1 LSRRGFESLAKIS
14 IDLKEKGM
22 PKLYDKQSG
31 ALLGIVSDDDIDAL
45 IEQLEEED
53 STDEDYFID
62 ADTIDLLEEGGAS
75 ETLISL
81 LRKAVGDSDG
91 IDVRYEE

>member
-1 LSRRGFESLAKIS
+1 
-14 IDLKEKGM
+14 
-22 PKLYDKQSG
+22 
-31 ALLGIVSDDDIDAL
+31 LLGIVSDDDIDAL

>member
-1 LSRRGFESLAKIS
+1 
-14 IDLKEKGM
+14 M

-53 STDEDYFID
+53 TTDEDYFID
-62 ADTIDLLEEGGAS
+62 AETIDLLEEGGAS
-75 ETLISL
+75 ETLVNL

>member
-1 LSRRGFESLAKIS
+1 
-14 IDLKEKGM
+14 M

-53 STDEDYFID
+53 TTDEDYFID
-62 ADTIDLLEEGGAS
+62 AETIDLLEEGGAS
-75 ETLISL
+75 ETLVNL
-81 LRKAVGDSDG
+81 LRRAVGDSDG

>member
-1 LSRRGFESLAKIS
+1 LSRRGGESLAKIS

>member
-1 LSRRGFESLAKIS
+1 
-14 IDLKEKGM
+14 M

-62 ADTIDLLEEGGAS
+62 AETIDLLEEGGAS
-75 ETLISL
+75 ETLVNL